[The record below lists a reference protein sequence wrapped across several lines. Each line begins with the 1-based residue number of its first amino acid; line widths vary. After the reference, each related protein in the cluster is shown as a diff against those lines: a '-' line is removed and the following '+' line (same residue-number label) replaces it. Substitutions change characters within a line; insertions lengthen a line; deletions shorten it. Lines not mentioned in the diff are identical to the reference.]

1 MNFMGFS
8 GNFLLWLA
16 ILFFALT
23 GFISLNN
30 RNTTYTVWAIIMA
43 FVCGLRIY
51 LSVLSGAPLW

>member
-1 MNFMGFS
+1 MSFLGFS

-16 ILFFALT
+16 ILFFSVT

-43 FVCGLRIY
+43 FVCGLKIY
-51 LSVLSGAPLW
+51 FSVLSGAPLW